1 MDYTDEEAGGG
12 DGVPEEGVTERSWEL
27 VKTKESKVPAE
38 TAADE
43 EIEYD
48 SSNYEDGAGV
58 SGSTTNRFDAGRD
71 GRLHGNPN
79 NSTTM
84 VVQLNEESDQVE
96 KGDYYDSEAFNA
108 NTPATTTTTANAL
121 EVEIGLSVLQEDS
134 AKTVKSR
141 RRRNNHHHHRYNN
154 HEEAGAV
161 DDERTTQQLMARE
174 RDSGE
179 YYTES
184 VQFSCKVLRKHL

>member
-12 DGVPEEGVTERSWEL
+12 DGVPSEGVTERSWEL

-38 TAADE
+38 AAADE

-48 SSNYEDGAGV
+48 SSNYEDGV
-58 SGSTTNRFDAGRD
+58 SGSATNRFDAGRE

-84 VVQLNEESDQVE
+84 VVQLNEESDRVE

-108 NTPATTTTTANAL
+108 NTPTTTTTTAIAF
-121 EVEIGLSVLQEDS
+121 EEEIGLSDLQEDS

-154 HEEAGAV
+154 HEEAEAV
-161 DDERTTQQLMARE
+161 DDEKATQQLMARE

-179 YYTES
+179 S
-184 VQFSCKVLRKHL
+184 